1 MFVGANSFSDIKQYF
16 KEKLQDKFSPNELKL
31 ILRDL
36 TVKRFNISDIDY
48 LTFDSSLSES
58 DLLFY
63 HFALKR
69 LLKDEPF
76 QYILGET
83 EFYGLKFDVG
93 PGALIPRPET
103 EGLIDWI
110 VHSHKDETGRLVD
123 ICTGSGCIAISL
135 AKALPKFSVLGLEI
149 SDDALGIARRN
160 NKKLAADVD
169 FRFFDALNHEQ
180 YTDLSG
186 TNIWVSNPP
195 YIPFLDRGM
204 MANNVLEHEPHLAL
218 FVEDEDPLLF
228 YREISENASIYLEKG
243 GWLYFEIHEEN
254 AEGVKEELVK
264 SSFVN
269 IEVRKDLQGKQR
281 MVRGQK
287 VL

>member
-48 LTFDSSLSES
+48 LTFNSGLSES

-83 EFYGLKFDVG
+83 EFYGLRFDVG

-103 EGLIDWI
+103 EELIDWI

-135 AKALPKFSVLGLEI
+135 AKALPNFSVLGLEI
-149 SDDALGIARRN
+149 SEDALGIARRN
-160 NKKLAADVD
+160 NEKLAADVD

-180 YTDLSG
+180 YTDLNG

-195 YIPFLDRGM
+195 YIPFIDKGM

-228 YREISENASIYLEKG
+228 YREISEHASSYLEKG
-243 GWLYFEIHEEN
+243 GWIYFEIHEEN
-254 AEGVKEELVK
+254 AEGVKE
-264 SSFVN
+264 
-269 IEVRKDLQGKQR
+269 
-281 MVRGQK
+281 
-287 VL
+287 